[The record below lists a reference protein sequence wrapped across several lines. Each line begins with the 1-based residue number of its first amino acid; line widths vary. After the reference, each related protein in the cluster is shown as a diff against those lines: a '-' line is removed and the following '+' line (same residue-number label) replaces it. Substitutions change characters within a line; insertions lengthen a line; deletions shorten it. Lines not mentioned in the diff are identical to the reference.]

1 MHYDFYVYCLIDP
14 DDNIPF
20 YVGKGR
26 LNRMYKHEK
35 DVKNGKIVNLGNVEI
50 TDKIK
55 KILSE
60 NKIIIYKKIEQKL
73 SSIYA
78 LRLENQYIKKWG
90 RLDIN
95 TGFLFN
101 KTDGGEGTVNV
112 SYETKEKISQS
123 NKGRIFSVQHKMNLS
138 KYAKNRTK
146 EHLEKLSNSNKGK
159 TKSDETKLKISKAK
173 HHYYQNK
180 ENKIKAANRIKNIT
194 SDKNIKH
201 KISTSLKQF
210 YKNNPEY
217 IQKLKVLGKQQSEKR
232 KIIQDS
238 KVYEFINPN
247 GNVLKIKGLRKYC
260 NENNLKY
267 ASMLRIYRGD
277 RKTYKGYK
285 KYECIGN

>member
-35 DVKNGKIVNLGNVEI
+35 DVKTGKIVNVGNIEM

-73 SSIYA
+73 SSIDA

-101 KTDGGEGTVNV
+101 KTDGGEGTVNI
-112 SYETKEKISQS
+112 SCETKEKISQS
-123 NKGRIFSVQHKMNLS
+123 NKGRIFSIQHKMNLS
-138 KYAKNRTK
+138 RYAKNRTK
-146 EHLEKLSNSNKGK
+146 EHLEKLSNSLKGK
-159 TKSDETKLKISKAK
+159 TTSIETRLKISKGK
-173 HHYYQNK
+173 HQYYQNEK
-180 ENKIKAANRIKNIT
+180 NKLEAVYRIKNIT
-194 SDKNIKH
+194 SDKNIKN
-201 KISTSLKQF
+201 KISKSLKIF

-217 IQKLKVLGKQQSEKR
+217 IQRLKVLGKQQSEKR

-238 KVYEFINPN
+238 KLYEFINPN
-247 GNVLKIKGLRKYC
+247 GIILKIKNLRKYC
-260 NENNLKY
+260 KENDLKY
-267 ASMLRIYRGD
+267 ASMLRMYRGD

-285 KYECIGN
+285 KYECVGN